1 MTILPFCGEE
11 CDGKIWGRGAS
22 ATKGPMAAMLWAL
35 WELRD
40 RLADLRGSMQGNDK
54 LEELLRESVSDK
66 DKLAKLRGEMG
77 MGGSNE

>member
-1 MTILPFCGEE
+1 MPSLRQVSCLSG
-11 CDGKIWGRGAS
+11 GAR
-22 ATKGPMAAMLWAL
+22 AL
-35 WELRD
+35 TT
-40 RLADLRGSMQGNDK
+40 RLSDLRGSLQGNDK